1 MRLANNLSS
10 LIEKKEVELIINE
23 IFYSIQGESSRI
35 GLPTIFIRLTGC
47 PLRCQYCDSEYA
59 FYDGEK
65 MRMSSIL
72 NKIKKY
78 PTKYV
83 TVTGGEP
90 LAQQSCLKLL
100 AKLCNFGYD
109 VSLET
114 SGAINVS
121 NVDKRVKKII
131 DIKTPGSAEE
141 NKNKF
146 ENLKHLTTKDEIKF
160 VICDQSDY
168 VWAKKNIIEKNMANI
183 CEIIFSP
190 AHESI
195 KPKNLANWILKDQ
208 LNVRMQ
214 IQLHK
219 YLWGDRPGK

>member
-59 FYDGEK
+59 FYDGGK

-90 LAQQSCLKLL
+90 LAQKSCLKLL

-219 YLWGDRPGK
+219 YLWGDQPGK

>member
-1 MRLANNLSS
+1 MRLSINHLS
-10 LIEKKEVELIINE
+10 LIQKKEVELVINE

-47 PLRCQYCDSEYA
+47 PLRCQYCDTEYA
-59 FYDGEK
+59 FSEGKK
-65 MRMSSIL
+65 MQMISIL
-72 NKIKKY
+72 DKIKNY

-90 LAQQSCLKLL
+90 LAQKSCSKLL
-100 AKLCNFGYD
+100 TKLCDIGYD

-141 NKNKF
+141 DKNKF
-146 ENLKHLTTKDEIKF
+146 ENLKYLTIKDEIKF
-160 VICDQSDY
+160 VICDRSDY
-168 VWAKKNIIEKNMANI
+168 VWAKQKIIEKKMADI
-183 CEIIFSP
+183 CEVIFSP
-190 AHESI
+190 VHKSLM
-195 KPKNLANWILKDQ
+195 PTDLANWILEDQ
-208 LNVRMQ
+208 LNVRLQ
-214 IQLHK
+214 VQLHK
-219 YLWGDRPGK
+219 YLWGDKPGK

>member
-59 FYDGEK
+59 FYEGGK

>member
-47 PLRCQYCDSEYA
+47 PLRCQYCDTEYA
-59 FYDGEK
+59 FYEGKK

-78 PTKYV
+78 HTKYV

-90 LAQQSCLKLL
+90 LAQKSCPKLL
-100 AKLCNFGYD
+100 TKLCNFGYD

-121 NVDKRVKKII
+121 NVDKRVKKVI
-131 DIKTPGSAEE
+131 DIKTPGSAE
-141 NKNKF
+141 
-146 ENLKHLTTKDEIKF
+146 
-160 VICDQSDY
+160 
-168 VWAKKNIIEKNMANI
+168 KNIIEKNKANI

-195 KPKNLANWILKDQ
+195 KPKDLANWILEDQ

-219 YLWGDRPGK
+219 YLWGDQPGK

>member
-10 LIEKKEVELIINE
+10 LIEKNEVELIINE

-47 PLRCQYCDSEYA
+47 PLRCQYCDTEYA
-59 FYDGEK
+59 FYEGKK
-65 MRMSSIL
+65 MHMSSIL

-90 LAQQSCLKLL
+90 LAQKSCPKLL
-100 AKLCNFGYD
+100 TKLCNFGYD

-131 DIKTPGSAEE
+131 DIKTEKERLLKSMV
-141 NKNKF
+141 
-146 ENLKHLTTKDEIKF
+146 NLKVNLSPRDEIKF
-160 VICDQSDY
+160 VICDQFDY

-195 KPKNLANWILKDQ
+195 KPKDLANWILEDQ

-219 YLWGDRPGK
+219 YLWGDQPGK

>member
-214 IQLHK
+214 VQLHK
-219 YLWGDRPGK
+219 YLWGDQPGK

>member
-1 MRLANNLSS
+1 MWPTL
-10 LIEKKEVELIINE
+10 EIIFG
-23 IFYSIQGESSRI
+23 IVFA
-35 GLPTIFIRLTGC
+35 P
-47 PLRCQYCDSEYA
+47 
-59 FYDGEK
+59 
-65 MRMSSIL
+65 
-72 NKIKKY
+72 KKY

-168 VWAKKNIIEKNMANI
+168 VWAKKNILEKNMANI

-219 YLWGDRPGK
+219 YLWGDRPGKWIKIFYKFFRKQTVLSYVGWIHFLKIRE

>member
-47 PLRCQYCDSEYA
+47 PLRCQYCDTEYA
-59 FYDGEK
+59 FYEGKK

-90 LAQQSCLKLL
+90 LAQKSCSKLL
-100 AKLCNFGYD
+100 TKLCNFGYD

-131 DIKTPGSAEE
+131 DIKTPGSTEE

-146 ENLKHLTTKDEIKF
+146 VNLRHLTTRDEIKF
-160 VICDQSDY
+160 VICNQSDY
-168 VWAKKNIIEKNMANI
+168 VWAKKKIIEKNMANI

-219 YLWGDRPGK
+219 YLWGDQPGK

>member
-90 LAQQSCLKLL
+90 LAQKSCLKLL

-214 IQLHK
+214 VQLHK
-219 YLWGDRPGK
+219 YLWGDQPGK

>member
-59 FYDGEK
+59 FYDGGK

-90 LAQQSCLKLL
+90 LAQKSCLKLL

-168 VWAKKNIIEKNMANI
+168 FWAKQKIIEKEMTKI

-190 AHESI
+190 VYKSLN
-195 KPKNLANWILKDQ
+195 PSDLANWILEDKLD
-208 LNVRMQ
+208 VRMQ
-214 IQLHK
+214 LQLHK
-219 YLWGDRPGK
+219 YLWGNQRGK

>member
-59 FYDGEK
+59 FYDGGK

-90 LAQQSCLKLL
+90 LAQKSCLKLL

>member
-1 MRLANNLSS
+1 MRLASNLSS
-10 LIEKKEVELIINE
+10 LIEKKEVELTINE
-23 IFYSIQGESSRI
+23 IFFSIQGESSRI

-47 PLRCQYCDSEYA
+47 PLRCQYCDTEYA
-59 FYDGEK
+59 FYEGKK
-65 MRMSSIL
+65 MRISSIL

-78 PTKYV
+78 HAKYV

-90 LAQQSCLKLL
+90 LAQKSCSKLL
-100 AKLCNFGYD
+100 TKLCNSGYD

-114 SGAINVS
+114 SGAINVC

-131 DIKTPGSAEE
+131 DIKTPGSTEE

-146 ENLKHLTTKDEIKF
+146 VNLKYLTTRDEIKF
-160 VICDQSDY
+160 VICNQSDY
-168 VWAKKNIIEKNMANI
+168 VWAKKNIIERNMANI

-190 AHESI
+190 AYESI
-195 KPKNLANWILKDQ
+195 KPRDLANWILEDQ

-214 IQLHK
+214 VQLHK
-219 YLWGDRPGK
+219 YLWGDQPGK

>member
-90 LAQQSCLKLL
+90 LAQKSCLKLL

>member
-10 LIEKKEVELIINE
+10 LIEKKEVKLIINE

-47 PLRCQYCDSEYA
+47 PLRCQYCDTEYA
-59 FYDGEK
+59 FYEGKK
-65 MRMSSIL
+65 MHMSSIL

-90 LAQQSCLKLL
+90 LAQKSCLKLL
-100 AKLCNFGYD
+100 TKLCNFGYD

-131 DIKTPGSAEE
+131 DIKTPGSTEE

-146 ENLKHLTTKDEIKF
+146 VNLKHLTTRDEIKF
-160 VICDQSDY
+160 VICNQSDY
-168 VWAKKNIIEKNMANI
+168 VWAKKKIIEKNMANI

-195 KPKNLANWILKDQ
+195 KPKDLANWILKDQ

-214 IQLHK
+214 VQLHK
-219 YLWGDRPGK
+219 YLWGDQPGK

>member
-59 FYDGEK
+59 FYEGGK

-90 LAQQSCLKLL
+90 LAQKSCLKLL

>member
-47 PLRCQYCDSEYA
+47 PLRCQYCDTEYA
-59 FYDGEK
+59 FYEGKK

-90 LAQQSCLKLL
+90 LAQKSCSKLL
-100 AKLCNFGYD
+100 TKLCNFGYD

-114 SGAINVS
+114 SGAINVF
-121 NVDKRVKKII
+121 NIDKRVKKII
-131 DIKTPGSAEE
+131 DIKTPGSTEE

-146 ENLKHLTTKDEIKF
+146 VNLRHLTTRDEIKF
-160 VICDQSDY
+160 VICNQSDY
-168 VWAKKNIIEKNMANI
+168 VWAKKI
-183 CEIIFSP
+183 
-190 AHESI
+190 
-195 KPKNLANWILKDQ
+195 
-208 LNVRMQ
+208 
-214 IQLHK
+214 
-219 YLWGDRPGK
+219 

>member
-90 LAQQSCLKLL
+90 LAQKSCLKLL

-146 ENLKHLTTKDEIKF
+146 ENLKHLTKKDEIKF

-195 KPKNLANWILKDQ
+195 KPKNLANWILKT
-208 LNVRMQ
+208 N
-214 IQLHK
+214 
-219 YLWGDRPGK
+219 

>member
-219 YLWGDRPGK
+219 YLWGDQPGK

>member
-47 PLRCQYCDSEYA
+47 PLRCQYCDTEYA
-59 FYDGEK
+59 FYEGKK

-90 LAQQSCLKLL
+90 LAQKSCLKLL
-100 AKLCNFGYD
+100 TKLCNFGYD

-131 DIKTPGSAEE
+131 DIKTPGSTEE
-141 NKNKF
+141 KKNKF
-146 ENLKHLTTKDEIKF
+146 VNLRYLTTRDEIKF
-160 VICDQSDY
+160 VICNQSDY

-190 AHESI
+190 AHDLI
-195 KPKNLANWILKDQ
+195 KPKDLANWILEDQ

-219 YLWGDRPGK
+219 YLWGDQPGK

>member
-90 LAQQSCLKLL
+90 LAQKSCLKLL

-219 YLWGDRPGK
+219 YLWGDQPGK

>member
-146 ENLKHLTTKDEIKF
+146 ENLKHSTTKDEIKF

>member
-90 LAQQSCLKLL
+90 LAQKSCLKLL

-168 VWAKKNIIEKNMANI
+168 VWAKKNILEKNMANI